1 MRRIPESEYMAHL
14 DGVLKDLAWR
24 IARSGLTD
32 SEIARETR
40 MTRSTVHNASQG
52 IPVSMTNACRLYY
65 FLQQYQQHEQ
75 QIQTDPH

>member
-24 IARSGLTD
+24 IARSGLTT

-40 MTRSTVHNASQG
+40 MTRSTVYNASQG

-65 FLQQYQQHEQ
+65 FLKQYQQHEQ
-75 QIQTDPH
+75 QIQTDPD